1 MDELAQLDGLT
12 NRLTITCPQ
21 LDAIH
26 RAPPHWIRIAWGQ
39 GRLGLRHSRN
49 SLSTFPQRSEDHTII
64 IEKIQSIL
72 ASQECGCRKSSNIL
86 DTDNKEM
93 YPLTARR
100 LGNGRRTVYGPLLEE
115 MDG

>member
-49 SLSTFPQRSEDHTII
+49 SLSTFPQRRVIN
-64 IEKIQSIL
+64 L
-72 ASQECGCRKSSNIL
+72 G
-86 DTDNKEM
+86 
-93 YPLTARR
+93 LTAASARSQNSGISANSLNLWSPISR
-100 LGNGRRTVYGPLLEE
+100 NSRVLSAESTTVLRASNRSSINGCSYQ
-115 MDG
+115 